1 MSKSTSPQ
9 TTLQNATQ
17 DFTRE
22 LQHNAENKTI
32 SERLGS
38 LNSNRKYNSLEQRVK
53 LVDLSGNDTDQT
65 GPQGVARMLLP
76 CASPASC
83 QFLHNT
89 PSWLYLHQ
97 PRRYQL

>member
-65 GPQGVARMLLP
+65 GSQGVARMLLA
-76 CASPASC
+76 CASHAS
-83 QFLHNT
+83 
-89 PSWLYLHQ
+89 
-97 PRRYQL
+97 